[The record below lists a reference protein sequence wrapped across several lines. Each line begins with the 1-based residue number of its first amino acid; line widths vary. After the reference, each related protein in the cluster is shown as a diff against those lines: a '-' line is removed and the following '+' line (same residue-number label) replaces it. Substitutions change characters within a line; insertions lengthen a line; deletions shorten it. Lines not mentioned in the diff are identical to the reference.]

1 MFKALKDNKI
11 IAINDT
17 GEFPLMNYDSIE
29 EDTENLLK
37 DFIENNGEFVLKESD
52 SGVEKQKELIRLVRN
67 KYLEEYIDNRA
78 KSPLMWADVS
88 DEEKF
93 LLSEY
98 RNYLLNYTEKENWYL
113 VSPYTYEAWVMIR
126 NKASSY
132 DSDPLI

>member
-29 EDTENLLK
+29 EDTENFLK